1 MGSLAVSAAVIACD
15 MVPMMDVARMK
26 ATLEAVK
33 KRSGLGG
40 QNFQRVRGSSRPLKS
55 LSVAAPALIV

>member
-1 MGSLAVSAAVIACD
+1 MGSLAAWTAVIACD

-33 KRSGLGG
+33 KRSGLGVR
-40 QNFQRVRGSSRPLKS
+40 NFQRLMG
-55 LSVAAPALIV
+55 